1 MTSSWNI
8 GADCPTLLYVDP
20 NGCSRTVPLAGREL
34 VTLGRRPEA
43 DVCLPWDAEIS
54 RLHAEIVRRAGEWLI
69 ADDGLSQN
77 GTFVNGL
84 PIEGRRR
91 LQDGD
96 LITVGRTNL
105 SFCDPREPGP
115 DVTLSLPDMR
125 PAQTYSEQ
133 QQRVLACLCEPLLGD
148 DEGVRPAP
156 DDAIADELG
165 LPPAVVTHELDA
177 VAHSFDYASLPLAVR
192 RLRTALTAIRSGL
205 VGPS

>member
-1 MTSSWNI
+1 MTSCWNI
-8 GADCPTLLYVDP
+8 DGDCPTLLYVDP

-54 RLHAEIVRRAGEWLI
+54 RLHAEITLRAGEWLI
-69 ADDGLSQN
+69 ADDGMSQN
-77 GTFVNGL
+77 GTYVNGL

-91 LQDGD
+91 LHDGD

-105 SFCDPREPGP
+105 SFCDPRDPGAE
-115 DVTLSLPDMR
+115 VTLSVPDMR

-133 QQRVLACLCEPLLGD
+133 QQRVLACLCRPLLAD
-148 DEGVRPAP
+148 DEGVRPTS
-156 DDAIADELG
+156 DDEIAQELG
-165 LPPAVVTHELDA
+165 LPPAVVAHELDA
-177 VAHSFDYASLPLAVR
+177 VAHSFDAAGLPFAVR
-192 RLRTALTAIRSGL
+192 RLRTAVTAIRSGL